1 MNQTSS
7 SDSSRPD
14 DESPNYVA
22 RILKGSGAVFSG
34 SMVAKVIGFALQIV
48 LSRGLGPALYGV
60 YSLGHVVL
68 QVARDIGTLGLQN
81 GVVRFGAPQ
90 HETGET
96 SKLKGTFLATA
107 GLGGAAGLVIG
118 VLLFLLAPWLS
129 ARLFGAGEYTQ
140 VLQIFAVGL
149 PFYVLTYLLSRM
161 ARTMGKM
168 QLDVLLGSIL
178 QPTLFLLLTAGLLL
192 SGQGLVPVLYA
203 FLGSTILA
211 AAASLYAIYRLFPP
225 LLSSLAP
232 YFEIRALLRFSL
244 PIIGVSLASIGLTY
258 ADRVMLGMF
267 GAAED
272 VGIYQAAAKMSVQ
285 MRFVLFAVTATF
297 SPIISDLYHNDK
309 RDALN
314 RLYADTVRW
323 IFLLTLPASVLLITF
338 APQVMAIFGP
348 DFRAGANLLRILAVA
363 YFLVAAVGS
372 VGQMLQMTDHQDA
385 VLGFDVSMAV
395 ANVGLNWILIQWYG
409 AIGAAVATGL
419 TQAAGNFVQIGAL
432 YHFTGIQPF
441 RRALWKPLA
450 ATGVAGVL
458 GWLAY
463 TTLPPP
469 YHWAAGVPIVLLSYG
484 GAVLL
489 FGLHPRDRSIAEGLW
504 AQLRGGS
511 PSS

>member
-1 MNQTSS
+1 MNQTPS

-14 DESPNYVA
+14 DENTPNYVA
-22 RILKGSGAVFSG
+22 RIIKGSGAVFSG
-34 SMVAKVIGFALQIV
+34 SMVAKVVGFGLQIV

-68 QVARDIGTLGLQN
+68 KVARDVGTLGLQN
-81 GVVRFGAPQ
+81 GVVRFGAPH

-96 SKLKGTFLATA
+96 AKLKGTFLATA
-107 GLGGAAGLVIG
+107 GLGATAGIIIG
-118 VLLFLLAPWLS
+118 VLLFTLAPWLA
-129 ARLFGAGEYTQ
+129 ARLFEAGNYTQ
-140 VLQIFAVGL
+140 VLRIFAVGL
-149 PFYVLTYLLSRM
+149 PFYVLIYLLSRM

-203 FLGSTILA
+203 FLGSTLLA
-211 AAASLYAIYRLFPP
+211 ATASLYAIYRLFPP
-225 LLSSLAP
+225 LLSSLTP
-232 YFEIRALLRFSL
+232 EFEVRALLRFSL

-267 GAAED
+267 GASED

-348 DFRAGANLLRILAVA
+348 DFRAGANLLRILALA

-372 VGQMLQMTDHQDA
+372 VGQMLQMTDHQDT
-385 VLGFDVSMAV
+385 VLGFDASMAFV
-395 ANVGLNWILIQWYG
+395 NVGLNWVLIQWYG
-409 AIGAAVATGL
+409 AVGAAVATGL
-419 TQAAGNFVQIGAL
+419 TQAIGNFLQIGAL

-441 RRALWKPLA
+441 RRTLWKPLA
-450 ATGVAGVL
+450 ATGIAGAV
-458 GWLAY
+458 GGLAY
-463 TTLPPP
+463 TTLPAP
-469 YHWAAGVPIVLLSYG
+469 YHWAVGIPIVLLSYA

-489 FGLHPRDRSIAEGLW
+489 FGLHPRDQSIAEGLW
-504 AQLRGGS
+504 AQLRG
-511 PSS
+511 